1 MGRVVDFAAINTK
14 IKAMEGFWLKKSQ
27 YKELVECNN
36 FREALV
42 YLRDKT
48 KYGEVLKEYNVDE
61 LHRGQLEIILKRQ
74 YISNFTKLSHYL
86 RNDYRKL
93 LKVIF
98 TRFEVEDIKVIIRGK
113 FIGKLKE
120 DLEQRISHRCS
131 MSTINYDELLEASNV
146 AQVVDKLKG
155 TIYYNYIYNL
165 VDSIEEDG
173 LFRIEMALD
182 SVYFIQLKRFIKKL
196 PKEDKEVVEKI
207 NGIQADLL
215 NIQMIYRG
223 IKYYKLPSE
232 ILFNYAVQDGCKLN
246 KEDLKRLCY
255 SKSVEDFFNRI
266 KGTAYKDIFYA
277 SDFEDH
283 LLEKETLSFL
293 QKMYTR
299 YKSEAKMN
307 ISVMLTYLELSL
319 IEYRNIVSIVENKR
333 YSQHNDE
340 IIKYITTTM

>member
-1 MGRVVDFAAINTK
+1 MGRVIDFAAINTK
-14 IKAMEGFWLKKSQ
+14 VKAMEGFWLKKSQ
-27 YKELVECNN
+27 YKELVECKN
-36 FREALV
+36 FREALI

-48 KYGEVLKEYNVDE
+48 KYGEVLKEYNIEE
-61 LHRGQLEIILKRQ
+61 LHRGQLEVILKKE
-74 YISNFTKLSHYL
+74 YISNFTKFCHYL
-86 RNDYRKL
+86 RDNYRKL

-113 FIGKLKE
+113 YIGKRTE
-120 DLEQRISHRCS
+120 DLEQRISYRCS
-131 MSTINYDELLEASNV
+131 MSTINYDELLQAEKV
-146 AQVVDKLKG
+146 EQIIDKLKG
-155 TIYYNYIYNL
+155 TIYYKYIYNL
-165 VDSIEEDG
+165 ADSIETDG

-223 IKYYKLPSE
+223 LKYYKLPSE
-232 ILFNYAVQDGCKLN
+232 ILFNYAVQDGCKLK

-255 SKSVEDFFNRI
+255 SKNEDDFFTKI
-266 KGTAYKDIFYA
+266 KNTSYKDIFYA
-277 SDFEDH
+277 TDFQDY
-283 LLEKETLSFL
+283 LLEKEMMVFL

-299 YKSEAKMN
+299 YKSESKMN
-307 ISVMLTYLELSL
+307 ISVVLAYLELSL
-319 IEYRNIVSIVENKR
+319 IEYRNVVSIVENKR